1 MAKSYVDKLLGEH
14 EKILL
19 VDRQHWFILVR
30 SIFVEIVLFIIIIA
44 LGILISALQPD
55 FRWIIIP
62 FAVILCMVPLLGAL
76 RDVLIWSNRQFI
88 ITNRRVIQIAGVFN
102 KDVTDSSLDK
112 VNDVKLDQSV
122 MGRIFNFGDVE
133 ILTASELGA
142 NLFRYIGQP
151 VRFKT
156 TMVNA
161 KEELEHGQVDK
172 PAEGSDIPTQIYRLD
187 QLRLK
192 GVLTEEEFQLK
203 KKELLSKM

>member
-14 EKILL
+14 EKIML

-30 SIFVEIVLFIIIIA
+30 SIFVEIVLFIIILA
-44 LGILISALQPD
+44 AGILFSVLKPE
-55 FRWIIIP
+55 FGLLP
-62 FAVILCMVPLLGAL
+62 VLFAMILCLVPLGGGL
-76 RDVLIWSNRQFI
+76 RDVLIWTNRQYI
-88 ITNRRVIQIAGVFN
+88 ITNRRVIQIEGIFN

-122 MGRIFNFGDVE
+122 LGRIFNYGDVE

-142 NLFRYIGQP
+142 NLFRHIGQP
-151 VRFKT
+151 VHFKT

-161 KEELEHGQVDK
+161 KEELEHGQPDK
-172 PAEGSDIPTQIYRLD
+172 PALVNDVPTQIYRLD

-192 GVLTEEEFQLK
+192 GVLTEEEFQTK